1 MGQKAGSK
9 PHYWMACAQHRMLGT
24 PPSIDAV
31 RAGSVLHRPAD
42 SEPRIHR
49 ILRVLPTPTR
59 LDRRRVRCADP
70 SESYGFLSG
79 LLAESYGRRS
89 L

>member
-1 MGQKAGSK
+1 MGQQAGSK

-31 RAGSVLHRPAD
+31 RAGGVLHRPAD

-49 ILRVLPTPTR
+49 IL
-59 LDRRRVRCADP
+59 
-70 SESYGFLSG
+70 
-79 LLAESYGRRS
+79 
-89 L
+89 